1 MKRLLYIILFLP
13 VTLQAQVIVGSEQ
26 WGGGVVTTT
35 GEGSIKEDEYGAD
48 GIIFEWTQTLKD
60 FERFD
65 GAKEIDRKVKTSA
78 IRFSRQNGQMPA
90 LPEIIDENGIDL
102 FLLTKD
108 GITIYMAMD
117 APSYLQETDDDLVKW
132 IRYYAYQKRNYT
144 ARLFKRYEQWEA
156 RIKDEFSNRGVPE
169 EIAELCM
176 VESGCTYEAV
186 SPVGA
191 VGMWQIMPET
201 GRAYK
206 LTINQFL
213 DERKNPQ
220 ISTEVAGKIL
230 RNNYNRIG
238 EWTLSIAAYNC
249 GSGRILNL
257 MKKTGP
263 SWERMRPHLPK
274 ETQQYIP
281 SLLAIH
287 YVWKYREKFNL

>member
-13 VTLQAQVIVGSEQ
+13 VTLRAQVIVGSEQ

-35 GEGSIKEDEYGAD
+35 GEGAIKEDEYGAD

-65 GAKEIDRKVKTSA
+65 GAKEIDRKVETSA

-117 APSYLQETDDDLVKW
+117 APSFLQETDDDLVKW

-263 SWERMRPHLPK
+263 SWERMKPHLPK

-287 YVWKYREKFNL
+287 YVWKYRDKFNL

>member
-1 MKRLLYIILFLP
+1 
-13 VTLQAQVIVGSEQ
+13 
-26 WGGGVVTTT
+26 
-35 GEGSIKEDEYGAD
+35 
-48 GIIFEWTQTLKD
+48 
-60 FERFD
+60 
-65 GAKEIDRKVKTSA
+65 
-78 IRFSRQNGQMPA
+78 MPA

-156 RIKDEFSNRGVPE
+156 RIKDEFSSRGVPE

-213 DERKNPQ
+213 DERKNPFLHYAVHL
-220 ISTEVAGKIL
+220 SRRKIVEYAPL
-230 RNNYNRIG
+230 QL
-238 EWTLSIAAYNC
+238 T
-249 GSGRILNL
+249 
-257 MKKTGP
+257 
-263 SWERMRPHLPK
+263 
-274 ETQQYIP
+274 
-281 SLLAIH
+281 AIDSSFP
-287 YVWKYREKFNL
+287 YLYFFSEYALIWKG